1 MLSKSQRNIALR
13 KLRSSA
19 LAPVLAVVCVT
30 LLFCA
35 AAYPQ
40 GNTGRIL
47 GVVTDQSGGYVARAK
62 VTITDVARGV
72 SQDLTTD
79 SDGAYVAISLLP
91 GTYTVRVEYKGFKTF
106 ERKDILLEVGKDV
119 RVDAVLRP
127 GATTETILITE
138 EVPMVETTSTT
149 LGGTI
154 SNEIINDLPLN
165 GRNYQNLI
173 SLRPGTSIYPGGG
186 PWTQTTNGIRPEDT
200 SYIVDGVTND
210 ESFMGLSVT
219 NAAAVLGDA
228 GTILPIDA
236 IQEVNTQVNPKAEF
250 GWKPGAI
257 TSVGLKSGT
266 NQIHGTAYA
275 FGRKDSFDARNYF
288 NPVGTPKQPLELE
301 QYGGSFGGRIVPDKL
316 FYFGAYEGQMY
327 TVGNSLGA
335 SVPTT
340 FSFATPANPAGNPV
354 ISIPDAIAAIGG
366 PSNVN
371 PLSNYLL
378 GFYTPN
384 SSPGTVVT
392 LSYPNV
398 NTSKNA
404 LGKVDYHIS
413 DHNTLSG
420 SYFFGNDTIIG
431 MDFNEL
437 LAQFRTRVHS
447 RAQAVSGHWAWT
459 PSSTWAN
466 EFRGGFT
473 HYTLQILPN
482 DLNFPYTINTGI
494 SNPLLKGIPNIRIHI
509 PGGNFTELG
518 AFHNFPKIVGPDKVY
533 DFIDQVSYLRGKH
546 AFKFGGE
553 LRRDL
558 VHQATFRAGRG
569 RVRFSSLENF
579 LRGNVRDVNL
589 LAGDPTRNMSQWLYA
604 GYAQDDWRITKK
616 ITFNLGLRYE
626 FQAVP
631 TEAKNLLGNFDP
643 AVGFEQVGKN
653 ISSIYKPDH
662 KNFSPR
668 FGVAW
673 DVTGKG
679 TTVVRAGGSIVYS
692 LLTMSTFMSQQNTQN
707 TVTLGVGTVPT
718 GATIV
723 VNGVATAGTG
733 NIFATGVTLP
743 GSSLTWQDP
752 KQTTPIYPSSVTGA
766 VQCGDNVG
774 ADPGPCDTFAMN
786 RNFRTPYVENWT
798 LGIQHAFS
806 GKLSL
811 DATYVGNHGVKLP
824 GVIDLNQTNPTTGV
838 QPFAGAFPYLNYI
851 NYLSNIYGST
861 YHGLQTTLTAR
872 NYHGL
877 EFVAGYTYSHAL
889 DDLSSNW
896 VAFLPMDSTRPFL
909 DHGSSDEDIRHRF
922 TFSITYTLPEM
933 KTKSQL
939 LEGWQLNTIIT
950 MESGQPWNV
959 NDQSNDFSG
968 AHDFADRWDF
978 FGNPADF
985 KSGGQNTLP
994 FCTGV
999 PLVGG
1004 VDNGT
1009 ESCAFITPGSPT
1021 PVPLSPQQTVAAWT
1035 ACSAKAPD
1043 SSTLA
1048 AAGCYVSP
1056 NGKSILVPNATLAF
1070 GTMGRNIFR
1079 DTGFH
1084 NVDLSV
1090 SKNFKFGERFKAQ
1103 FRMETFNIF
1112 NHPNFA
1118 NPNGATSGYGQGAFA
1133 DPSSSSQFGC
1143 GCATPDQAA
1152 FNPVL
1157 GSGSNRAIQLG
1168 LKFIF

>member
-1 MLSKSQRNIALR
+1 MLPKSPRSITFR
-13 KLRSSA
+13 HLRSFR
-19 LAPVLAVVCVT
+19 LATVLVVVYVT
-30 LLFCA
+30 LLFCGT
-35 AAYPQ
+35 AYPQ

-47 GVVTDQSGGYVARAK
+47 GVVTDQSGGYVAGAK

-72 SQDLTTD
+72 SQTLTAD
-79 SDGAYVAISLLP
+79 SDGAYVAINLLP
-91 GTYTVRVEYKGFKTF
+91 GTYSVRVEYKGFKTF
-106 ERKDILLEVGKDV
+106 ERKNILLEVGKDV
-119 RVDAVLRP
+119 RIDAVLQP
-127 GATTETILITE
+127 GSTNERIVITE
-138 EVPMVETTSTT
+138 EVPMVDTTSTT

-200 SYIVDGVTND
+200 SFIVDGITND
-210 ESFMGLSVT
+210 ESFFGLSVT
-219 NAAAVLGDA
+219 NAALVLGDA
-228 GTILPIDA
+228 ATLIPIDA
-236 IQEVNTQVNPKAEF
+236 IQEFNTQVNPKAEF
-250 GWKPGAI
+250 GWKLGAI

-266 NQIHGTAYA
+266 NDIHGTAYA
-275 FGRKDSFDARNYF
+275 FGRSDSFDARNFF
-288 NPVGTPKQPLELE
+288 NPTGTPKQPLELE
-301 QYGGSFGGRIVPDKL
+301 QFGVTAGGRIIRDKL
-316 FYFGAYEGQMY
+316 FYFGAFEAQRY
-327 TVGNSLGA
+327 TVGNALAA
-335 SVPTT
+335 SVPTSASVGDPT
-340 FSFATPANPAGNPV
+340 

-366 PSNVN
+366 PGNVN

-384 SSPGTVVT
+384 NQTGPTANQVT
-392 LSYPNV
+392 LTFPNV
-398 NTSKNA
+398 NSSKNA
-404 LGKVDYHIS
+404 LGKVDYHVS

-466 EFRGGFT
+466 ELRGGFT
-473 HYTLQILPN
+473 HFTVQILPN
-482 DLNFPYTINTGI
+482 DLNFPYQINTGI
-494 SNPLLKGIPNIRIHI
+494 SNPLLKGIPNIRIS
-509 PGGNFTELG
+509 GFTELG
-518 AFHNFPKIVGPDKVY
+518 AFHNFPKLVGPDKVY

-569 RVRFSSLENF
+569 RVRFADLEHF
-579 LRGNVRDVNL
+579 LEGRPKNAAF
-589 LAGDPTRNMSQWLYA
+589 LAGDPTRNISQWLYA
-604 GYAQDDWRITKK
+604 GYAQDDWRITPRV
-616 ITFNLGLRYE
+616 TMNLGIRYE
-626 FQAVP
+626 YQAVP
-631 TEAKNLLGNFDP
+631 TEASGLFGNWDP
-643 AVGFEQVGKN
+643 SICASASTQCSGFEQVGKN

-662 KNFSPR
+662 RNFSPR

-692 LLTMSTFMSQQNTQN
+692 LLSMSTFMSQQNTQN
-707 TVTLGVGTVPT
+707 TVTLGLGTVPA

-723 VNGVATAGTG
+723 TCPLSCQTT
-733 NIFATGVTLP
+733 TGVTVVTNPVGNLVTTGVTIP
-743 GSSLTWQDP
+743 ASSLTWMD
-752 KQTTPIYPSSVTGA
+752 QTTAIYPASVTGL
-766 VQCGDNVG
+766 VQCGDGNTPLG
-774 ADPGPCDTFAMN
+774 GQPDPGPCDTFAMN
-786 RNFRTPYVENWT
+786 RNFRTPYAENWT

-811 DATYVGNHGVKLP
+811 DVSYVGNHGVKLP
-824 GVIDLNQTNPTTGV
+824 GVIDRNQTNPATST
-838 QPFAGAFPYLNYI
+838 QPFATQFPFLGFI
-851 NYLSNIYGST
+851 NYLTNIYGSA

-889 DDLSSNW
+889 DDMSSNW

-933 KTKSQL
+933 KTRSQL
-939 LEGWQLNTIIT
+939 LEGWQVNTIIT
-950 MESGQPWNV
+950 MQSGQPWNV
-959 NDQSNDFSG
+959 NDQSFGFSG
-968 AHDFADRWDF
+968 TGDAADRWDF
-978 FGNPADF
+978 IGNLADF
-985 KSGGQNTLP
+985 KSIGQSGIPCFGLGPNSP
-994 FCTGV
+994 C
-999 PLVGG
+999 
-1004 VDNGT
+1004 
-1009 ESCAFITPGSPT
+1009 PGSIP
-1021 PVPLSPQQTVAAWT
+1021 AACTSAAT
-1035 ACSAKAPD
+1035 ALGPNV
-1043 SSTLA
+1043 LA
-1048 AAGCYVSP
+1048 ALSGPSGAGYCYMVRNSV
-1056 NGKSILVPNATLAF
+1056 LVPNGIGAF

-1090 SKNFKFGERFKAQ
+1090 SKNFKFGERLRAQ
-1103 FRMETFNIF
+1103 FRVETFNIF

-1133 DPSSSSQFGC
+1133 DPSVPGQFGC